1 MSKVLTLF
9 VEFLIAQGYMIA
21 MLLSFSDKDLCAVGL
36 ACQSNSECLNQR
48 GSSTCICVPG
58 FQEDDSSCHGRNVY
72 TLLNLTSLFKNLL
85 CRFYNQISKLNSQR
99 YKSSIIG
106 TKYRGS
112 NDGILRPYK

>member
-1 MSKVLTLF
+1 
-9 VEFLIAQGYMIA
+9 MIA

-58 FQEDDSSCHGRNVY
+58 FQEDNSSCLGKNMY

-85 CRFYNQISKLNSQR
+85 CRFYNQSVS
-99 YKSSIIG
+99 
-106 TKYRGS
+106 
-112 NDGILRPYK
+112 

>member
-1 MSKVLTLF
+1 MSKVLTMF

-58 FQEDDSSCHGRNVY
+58 FQEDNSSCHGKNMY
-72 TLLNLTSLFKNLL
+72 TLLNLTSLF
-85 CRFYNQISKLNSQR
+85 YNQISKLDFQR
-99 YKSSIIG
+99 HKSSIIG